1 MVVQNLQGCRRAS
14 RGGLWGHNHGE
25 VAIAIQAWQGGGQ
38 STGGYIAVGLIIN
51 YRRSRM
57 QDLANLDLL
66 LPLVQYGVP
75 MIQLTPAYN
84 PTS

>member
-1 MVVQNLQGCRRAS
+1 M
-14 RGGLWGHNHGE
+14 
-25 VAIAIQAWQGGGQ
+25 
-38 STGGYIAVGLIIN
+38 GLIIN

-84 PTS
+84 PTSQMTHSTMNHAQPMPHP